1 MRLTCWHP
9 CEYFMSIGAM
19 AICGVVSPGLVG
31 WSRFNWLNWNRASLS
46 SSMRRC
52 KMPKKRSSEWFVKV
66 GSTTFRSVLF
76 LMSRSWI
83 SDCFSDKRRWCDA
96 AIGAGPFDTV
106 RFAPFFCAN
115 SSSTILSRALLY
127 DCTTR
132 LNSSYITTNN
142 KPETKEKKSKNYYL
156 DWITKKMAFE
166 TVTNVRH
173 RISKKKEV
181 EIPMEIKR

>member
-1 MRLTCWHP
+1 M
-9 CEYFMSIGAM
+9 
-19 AICGVVSPGLVG
+19 CGVVSPGLVG
-31 WSRFNWLNWNRASLS
+31 WSRFSWLNWNRASLS

-52 KMPKKRSSEWFVKV
+52 RMPRKRSSEWLVKV
-66 GSTTFRSVLF
+66 GSTTFSSVLF

-83 SDCFSDKRRWCDA
+83 SDCFSDKRRWCEA

-132 LNSSYITTNN
+132 LNSSYITTTTKAN
-142 KPETKEKKSKNYYL
+142 KAKWLKSWSNYREE
-156 DWITKKMAFE
+156 DPSVPHWIP
-166 TVTNVRH
+166 
-173 RISKKKEV
+173 V
-181 EIPMEIKR
+181 EIPEWKECPPPKKYVFRAYCTYL